1 MIVVMATVTA
11 VIIETTTGMDLFL
24 FAPWSGGVVTCRR
37 RRRRRRV
44 TPGST
49 FGEWDRRL
57 WFVIDVVIVVVFL
70 TQ

>member
-1 MIVVMATVTA
+1 MIVMMATATIA
-11 VIIETTTGMDLFL
+11 IIEATTGMDLFL
-24 FAPWSGGVVTCRR
+24 FVPWSGGVVTC
-37 RRRRRRV
+37 RRRRRV

-57 WFVIDVVIVVVFL
+57 WFVIDVVIVIVVFL

>member
-1 MIVVMATVTA
+1 MIVMMATATIA
-11 VIIETTTGMDLFL
+11 IIEATTGMDLFL
-24 FAPWSGGVVTCRR
+24 FVPWSGGVVTC
-37 RRRRRRV
+37 RRRRV